1 MVAKVFLL
9 PDLGEGLIE
18 AEVVHWLVAV
28 GDTVASD
35 QPVAAVETE
44 KAVVEIPSPFP
55 GTVLTLHADE
65 GAQVQVGQPLITVE
79 VGPASTGDGPGS
91 VLVGYGT
98 GTGRSPRRAHHDARG
113 SSPPSH
119 PRAKPPVRKLAK
131 DLGVDLA
138 DVSGSGPDG
147 VITREDV
154 QAAAKPVQAA
164 LSTESIPLRGARKAM
179 AAKMSA
185 ARQQIPD
192 ASAYVDC
199 DATRLWRLRRRLAEA
214 HPGVRMPAL
223 AIILRACV
231 AGLREFPSLNSSLD
245 TERDEVVLAPHVN
258 LGFAAATERGL
269 VVPVIKDAHTMSL
282 LRIAVEL
289 SRLTTLAR
297 EGTAQPSDLA
307 GGTFT
312 VSNYG
317 SLGVDG
323 GTPIVNFPE
332 AAILGVGRIADR
344 PWVHKG
350 AVKPRKVVRLSVTF
364 DHRLADGAEASGFLR
379 LVADCV
385 EHPTHLIAVL

>member
-1 MVAKVFLL
+1 MAAKVFLL

-79 VGPASTGDGPGS
+79 VGPSSAAAQPGG

-98 GTGRSPRRAHHDARG
+98 GAGRSRRRAQHDPL
-113 SSPPSH
+113 PPSH

-138 DVSGSGPDG
+138 RVSGSGPDG

-154 QAAAKPVQAA
+154 QAAAEPVQAISPTA
-164 LSTESIPLRGARKAM
+164 SIPLRGARKAM

-185 ARQQIPD
+185 ARREIPD

-199 DATRLWRLRRRLAEA
+199 DATRLSRLRHRLAEA

-231 AGLREFPSLNSSLD
+231 AGLREFPSLNSCMD
-245 TERDEVVLAPHVN
+245 AERGEVVLHPHIN

-269 VVPVIKDAHTMSL
+269 MVPVIKDAHTMPL
-282 LRIAVEL
+282 LRIAAEL

-317 SLGVDG
+317 SLGIDG
-323 GTPIVNFPE
+323 GTPIINFPE

-344 PWVHKG
+344 PWVHNG
-350 AVKPRKVVRLSVTF
+350 AVKPRKVARLSITF
-364 DHRLADGAEASGFLR
+364 DHRIADGAEAAGFLR
-379 LVADCV
+379 FVADCV
-385 EHPTHLIAVL
+385 EHPTRLIAVL